1 MLHTNLLW
9 KIYFHLYLLKL
20 DWPLD
25 SVSKEDVNHWN
36 GGKLNV
42 KKLSAGAKVNTG
54 TDVVVVASVVVV
66 VKVVVAKVVG
76 KVTLFLVRI
85 FLLGLG
91 LLDLVTEG
99 FLTKKFFIPFC
110 NFLKPLFH
118 HGFHVVGPE
127 SFFDSRGFGQVE
139 QCSSYWFEGNF
150 QTLKK
155 YFEVVYYEK
164 CCLVLINQSVSR

>member
-1 MLHTNLLW
+1 MKNLLSP
-9 KIYFHLYLLKL
+9 LLFET

-25 SVSKEDVNHWN
+25 SVSKEDVNHWK

-66 VKVVVAKVVG
+66 VEVVVAKVVG

-99 FLTKKFFIPFC
+99 FLTKKFLIPFC

-127 SFFDSRGFGQVE
+127 SFFESRGFGQVE
-139 QCSSYWFEGNF
+139 QCSSYWFDGNF
-150 QTLKK
+150 HTYFKLKTIIFS
-155 YFEVVYYEK
+155 Y
-164 CCLVLINQSVSR
+164 